1 MHTAPP
7 VRISLA
13 PDAAWHACVVVSC
26 SVAAAN
32 MAAWFAVWG
41 QASTGV
47 VAVSALLA
55 AGCAV
60 GLAALLSRQR
70 VATVGVLTWDGAGWQ
85 WSPHAAEP
93 LAGELQVRIDLGA
106 WLLLRF
112 KPTAPNSQVSW
123 LALSRRNAVALWPV
137 WRAALYSRRPGRDLA
152 TASDP
157 E

>member
-1 MHTAPP
+1 M
-7 VRISLA
+7 
-13 PDAAWHACVVVSC
+13 
-26 SVAAAN
+26 
-32 MAAWFAVWG
+32 
-41 QASTGV
+41 
-47 VAVSALLA
+47 SALLA
-55 AGCAV
+55 AGCAA

-70 VATVGVLTWDGAGWQ
+70 GAAVGVLTWDGAGWQ
-85 WSPHAAEP
+85 WSPHAAATC
-93 LAGELQVRIDLGA
+93 AGELQVMLDLGA